1 MFVGSDQ
8 IMNVGSFDLDPM
20 KNFSRKIIRNDDDFE
35 VHVVVEA
42 RGVQAGE
49 VMPKNEDGRKFSSST
64 VMVDGDGITL
74 VSVPDTIP
82 VVSAHDETI
91 LPLVVKSPV
100 SIKEKNQR
108 IKRSRDDDA
117 LHNNNARYDGD
128 SNTRYSH
135 VVRST
140 PCTRNDD
147 ERTQPRGGRDPPGRK
162 HQYQYVSHQSQWTL
176 H

>member
-49 VMPKNEDGRKFSSST
+49 VMPKNEEGRKFASST
-64 VMVDGDGITL
+64 VVVDGDGTTL
-74 VSVPDTIP
+74 VSVPDIIP
-82 VVSAHDETI
+82 VVSAHDESI
-91 LPLVVKSPV
+91 PLIVQSPV
-100 SIKEKNQR
+100 SMKEKNRR
-108 IKRSRDDDA
+108 IKRSRDDDS
-117 LHNNNARYDGD
+117 LNNNARYDGD

-162 HQYQYVSHQSQWTL
+162 YQYQYVSHQSQGTL